1 MQHHALQPMDYKG
14 IALMVYFAI
23 RMELAQRAVQIQMV
37 LKVIAQTVNSA
48 TRMESVLLTA
58 NQPMKNKEIARMVKY
73 AKIME
78 YATKVNLFKS
88 SVLSKRGVLI
98 LAIVCLMDNVY
109 HYNSIL

>member
-1 MQHHALQPMDYKG
+1 MAYKG

-23 RMELAQRAVQIQMV
+23 RMELAQRTVQIQMV

-88 SVLSKRGVLI
+88 SVLSKINIGNCVPKGQCVSL
-98 LAIVCLMDNVY
+98 
-109 HYNSIL
+109 